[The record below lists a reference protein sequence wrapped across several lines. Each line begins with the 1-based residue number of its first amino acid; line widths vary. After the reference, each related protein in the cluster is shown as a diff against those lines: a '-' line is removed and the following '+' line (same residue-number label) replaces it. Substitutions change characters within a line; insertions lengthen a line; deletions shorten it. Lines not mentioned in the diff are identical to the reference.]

1 MEPAPRQRVDDE
13 ESLEERYGP
22 GLDARQRRR
31 RTVAIAVVVA
41 VLGLATVVWLAVG
54 AFSVPVRTMDR
65 GFDIVDETAID
76 VTFVV
81 VKDAGATVTCRV
93 HALNPSFAEVGVKD
107 VLVGPAEDAA
117 VQVTTRVAT
126 SELATTGLVQWCEV
140 VEP

>member
-1 MEPAPRQRVDDE
+1 M
-13 ESLEERYGP
+13 
-22 GLDARQRRR
+22 
-31 RTVAIAVVVA
+31 
-41 VLGLATVVWLAVG
+41 VWLAIA

-65 GFDIVDETAID
+65 GFEIVNDTAID

-81 VKDAGATVTCRV
+81 VKNAGATVTCRV

-117 VQVTTRVAT
+117 VQLTTRVAT

-140 VEP
+140 VGP

>member
-1 MEPAPRQRVDDE
+1 VEPAPRQRVDDE
-13 ESLEERYGP
+13 EDLAERYGRGP
-22 GLDARQRRR
+22 DEGQRRR

-41 VLGLATVVWLAVG
+41 LLGLAAVVWLAFG

-65 GFDIVDETAID
+65 GFDIIDATAID

-81 VKDAGATVTCRV
+81 VKDAEATVTCRV

-107 VLVGPAEDAA
+107 VLVGPAEDSA
-117 VQVTTRVAT
+117 VQLTTRVAT